1 MRILGLML
9 LIALLSGCTRTFYR
23 TSADREVYGAIDER
37 DHDPRWALP
46 RIDVY
51 PSPDSRL
58 YDPFDPDHPP
68 LPPDDPAAFR
78 YMKRANGIRGYRHW
92 HKDGDAPW
100 IEDPDWRNT
109 LPLDEKGVLNLT
121 PQRAVGLGLLNS
133 PDYQIQLE
141 NLYLTA
147 LTLTLNRFEF
157 DLHWFGTNAT
167 TFTHFGSGADELNTL
182 TTASDLGFS
191 KALAAGGQ
199 FMIDFANTFVF
210 QYAGPD
216 QVNTNSNIAISLT
229 QPLLRFAGRYVR
241 MEGLTQAER
250 NLLYQVRTFAHFRK
264 QFTFQIATQGY
275 LSLLAQEQQIR
286 NARANL
292 ASLEQNFRLH
302 EALLASG
309 IVSLVKVDQVFQNVQ
324 QGRLNL
330 IQSEAALETQ
340 EDIYKG
346 TLGLPPNIPIHLDDA
361 ILEPFQLNDP
371 GLMDLQGVM
380 DGFLAEYRELD
391 QAPALV
397 KLEDGFRRLQELQ
410 TRLAPFVDEVGEEMG
425 RWQKSLE
432 EAGRDPERIARERRA
447 QEELSK
453 ELEEIRKDLA
463 KLTRAIVAAHAA
475 LAEDKRK
482 AGWEALLD
490 RTRDLSAAAAQV
502 SIIQTQVRVYLIK
515 LKPVPYRLEE
525 AEQYALANRLDL
537 MNQRGAVVDAWRK
550 IAVTASALK
559 TGLDVVF
566 NANIATP
573 PVGVNPFDFRSS
585 ASTYSVGTRLDTPL
599 NRLAERNAYR
609 ASQITYE
616 QSRRAFMVL
625 KDQIERA
632 IRLDLRQLNTARLNF
647 EIARQSLVIAA
658 RSVEGAREELL
669 QLGANADPTSTQN
682 ILNALSD
689 VLRNQNALIDSWV
702 SYETGRMQLLLD
714 LEALQVD
721 AEGNYLDE
729 HIPQSEPV
737 ASSGGA
743 GQPAGPAPQSG
754 RSPYAQPPPPPVP

>member
-1 MRILGLML
+1 MRARGLLL
-9 LIALLSGCTRTFYR
+9 LIVLLGGCSRSYYR
-23 TSADREVYGAIDER
+23 TAADKEVYAAINER

-46 RIDVY
+46 RIGVY
-51 PSPDSRL
+51 PPPGSRL
-58 YDPFDPDHPP
+58 YDPFNPDHPP

-78 YMKRANGIRGYRHW
+78 YMKCADGIRGYRHW

-100 IEDPDWRNT
+100 IEDPDWRNS
-109 LPLDEKGVLNLT
+109 LQLDEKGILDLT

-141 NLYLTA
+141 DLYLTA
-147 LTLTLNRFEF
+147 LTLTLDRFEF

-182 TTASDLGFS
+182 TTASDFGFS

-216 QVNTNSNIAISLT
+216 QVTANSNIAISLT

-241 MEGLTQAER
+241 METLTQAER
-250 NLLYQVRTFAHFRK
+250 TLLYQVRTFARFRK
-264 QFTFQIATQGY
+264 QFAFNIATQGY
-275 LSLLAQEQQIR
+275 LSLLSQEQQIR

-292 ASLEQNFRLH
+292 ASLERNYRLH

-309 IVSLVKVDQVFQNVQ
+309 TVSLVKVDQVFQSLQ

-330 IQSEAALETQ
+330 IQAEAALETQ
-340 EDIYKG
+340 EDVYKG
-346 TLGLPPNIPIHLDDA
+346 TLGLPPNIPVHLDDS

-371 GLMDLQGVM
+371 GLGELQSAI
-380 DGFLAEYRELD
+380 DRFLAEYRELD

-397 KLEDGFRRLQELQ
+397 KLEDGFRRLKELQ
-410 TRLAPFVDEVGEEMG
+410 ARLTPFVDEVA
-425 RWQKSLE
+425 E
-432 EAGRDPERIARERRA
+432 EAGRWQQSLEEPGGDRERVTRERRA
-447 QEELSK
+447 HEELSK

-463 KLTRAIVAAHAA
+463 KLTQASAAARAA
-475 LAEDKRK
+475 LAENKRK
-482 AGWEALLD
+482 ANWEALLD

-515 LKPVPYRLEE
+515 LKPVPYKLKE
-525 AEQYALANRLDL
+525 ATQYALANRLDL

-566 NANIATP
+566 NGNIATP

-585 ASTYSVGTRLDTPL
+585 ASSYSVGLRLDTPL

-609 ASQITYE
+609 ASQIAYQ
-616 QSRRAFMVL
+616 QSRRAFMIL
-625 KDQIERA
+625 EDQIERA
-632 IRLDLRQLNTARLNF
+632 VRLDLRQLNTARLNF

-658 RSVEGAREELL
+658 RSVEGAQAELL

-682 ILNALSD
+682 ILNALND

-721 AEGNYLDE
+721 AEGNYVDE
-729 HIPQSEPV
+729 HIPQSESTPTGSP
-737 ASSGGA
+737 A
-743 GQPAGPAPQSG
+743 QPAEPV